1 MNRIAKGTLHY
12 RPRPMSTS
20 SRRLGKYQILS
31 RLSVGG
37 MAEIF
42 LAAFVDSEG
51 ATRLVTLKRILPD
64 LRERDEFVNMFVNEA
79 RITASLQH
87 PNIAQVHELGQE
99 RDDLFIAMEF
109 IAGQS
114 LASILR
120 RCHRMNRPVPMGFTA
135 MVGRD
140 LCKALDAAHNHQ
152 LLTGERA
159 PIIHRDV
166 SPGNV
171 MVTYDGVVKVIDFGV
186 AKAANTLSRTMTGNI
201 KGSHGYMSPEQAR
214 GAPLD
219 ARSDLFSAAAVLH
232 ELMTG
237 RPLFL
242 RDSELVTFRGILRDE
257 IPTPIS
263 MNPGVPKALSDA
275 VMTALQRNPD
285 ARYPSAIKMAR
296 SLQGAIPSLIFTQ
309 EEASALM
316 GELFGDAR
324 ALTKSLFQL
333 AETKAPAAKLEAAA
347 IKLQEPVPATP
358 NEPLRAIGEVHHT
371 GTDAFG
377 RLPTGVMQLK
387 DVPRDESPFD
397 LAANEPSVEGA
408 VVLSVDDS
416 EISRDF
422 IEAHLETHGFPVLH
436 CGSAEEALALCQQR
450 LPDLILLDVVMPGMN
465 GFQLCRKLRERSTH
479 RPFLPILFLT
489 SATTFEERLAGLEAG
504 GDDFIRKPFQPE
516 ELVALVRAH
525 LKRAQFLELQHTK
538 ARSARKLPAR

>member
-1 MNRIAKGTLHY
+1 
-12 RPRPMSTS
+12 MSTS

-42 LAAFVDSEG
+42 LAAYVDSEG

-87 PNIAQVHELGQE
+87 PNIAQVYELGQE

-114 LASILR
+114 LAAILR

-135 MVGRD
+135 MIGRD
-140 LCKALDAAHNHQ
+140 LGKALDAAHNHA

-171 MVTYDGVVKVIDFGV
+171 MITYDGVVKVIDFGV
-186 AKAANTLSRTMTGNI
+186 AKATNTLSRTMTGNI

-219 ARSDLFSAAAVLH
+219 ARSDLFSAGAVLH

-242 RDSELVTFRGILRDE
+242 RDSELATFRGILRDD
-257 IPTPIS
+257 IPAPIA
-263 MNPGVPKALSDA
+263 MNPGVPKALSEA

-285 ARYPSAIKMAR
+285 ARYPSALKMSRAF
-296 SLQGAIPSLIFTQ
+296 QAAIPSLIAT
-309 EEASALM
+309 ETEASALM
-316 GELFGDAR
+316 GELFGEAKSQTR
-324 ALTKSLFQL
+324 ALFQL
-333 AETKAPAAKLEAAA
+333 AADKAPLAKLEAAA
-347 IKLQEPVPATP
+347 VKLQEPVTAVP
-358 NEPLRAIGEVHHT
+358 NEKPKPIGELHHT

-377 RLPTGVMQLK
+377 RLPTGVMRLK
-387 DVPRDESPFD
+387 DLPDDANPFD
-397 LAANEPSVEGA
+397 VAANEPTVEGA

-436 CGSAEEALALCQQR
+436 CGTAEEALALCHQR

-465 GFQLCRKLRERSTH
+465 GFQLCRKLRERSTQ

-489 SATTFEERLAGLEAG
+489 AATTFEERLEGLEAG

-525 LKRAQFLELQHTK
+525 LRRAQFLELQHVK
-538 ARSARKLPAR
+538 ARNARRAPPPR

>member
-1 MNRIAKGTLHY
+1 
-12 RPRPMSTS
+12 MSTS
-20 SRRLGKYQILS
+20 TRRLGKYQILS

-42 LAAFVDSEG
+42 LATYVDSEG
-51 ATRLVTLKRILPD
+51 KTRLVTLKRILPD

-79 RITASLQH
+79 RITASLNH

-114 LASILR
+114 LASIIR

-152 LLTGERA
+152 LLTSERA

-186 AKAANTLSRTMTGNI
+186 AKATNTLSRTMTGNI

-219 ARSDLFSAAAVLH
+219 ARSDLFSAGAVLH

-242 RDSELVTFRGILRDE
+242 RDSELATFRGILRDD
-257 IPTPIS
+257 IPAPIA
-263 MNPGVPKALSDA
+263 MNPGVPKALSEA
-275 VMTALQRNPD
+275 VMVALARNPD
-285 ARYPSAIKMAR
+285 ARYPSANKMAR
-296 SLQGAIPSLIFTQ
+296 ALQGAIPSLISTP
-309 EEASALM
+309 EEAGALM
-316 GELFGDAR
+316 GELFSDAMQQTR
-324 ALTKSLFQL
+324 ALFAL
-333 AETKAPAAKLEAAA
+333 AEAKAPVLKLEVAAA
-347 IKLQEPVPATP
+347 KLQEPVSVVP
-358 NEPLRAIGEVHHT
+358 NEKAPPLGEVHQS

-377 RLPTGVMQLK
+377 RLPTGVMRLK
-387 DVPRDESPFD
+387 ELPDERVSPFD
-397 LAANEPSVEGA
+397 SAASEPTVEGA

-436 CGSAEEALALCQQR
+436 CGSAEEALALCNQR

-465 GFQLCRKLRERSTH
+465 GFQLCRKLRELSTQ
-479 RPFLPILFLT
+479 RPFLPIVFLT
-489 SATTFEERLAGLEAG
+489 AGTSFEERIEGLTAG
-504 GDDFIRKPFQPE
+504 GDDMIRKPFVPE

-525 LKRAQFLELQHTK
+525 LKRAQFLELQHAK
-538 ARSARKLPAR
+538 VRNARKPAARPRG

>member
-1 MNRIAKGTLHY
+1 
-12 RPRPMSTS
+12 MSTS
-20 SRRLGKYQILS
+20 SRKLGKYQILS

-37 MAEIF
+37 MAELF
-42 LAAFVDSEG
+42 LATYVDSEG
-51 ATRLVTLKRILPD
+51 LTRLVALKRILPD
-64 LRERDEFVNMFVNEA
+64 LREREEFVNMFVNEA
-79 RITASLQH
+79 RITASLNH
-87 PNIAQVHELGQE
+87 SNIAQVHELGQE

-114 LASILR
+114 LAAIMR
-120 RCHRMNRPVPMGFTA
+120 RCQRMNRPIPMGFTA

-171 MVTYDGVVKVIDFGV
+171 MVTYDGQVKVIDFGV
-186 AKAANTLSRTMTGNI
+186 AKATSTLSRTMTGNI

-219 ARSDLFSAAAVLH
+219 PRSDLFSAAAVLH
-232 ELMTG
+232 EMMTG

-242 RDSELVTFRGILRDE
+242 RDSELATFRGILRDE
-257 IPTPIS
+257 IPAPIA
-263 MNPGVPKALSDA
+263 MNPGVPKALSDV
-275 VMTALQRNPD
+275 VMVALARNPE
-285 ARYPSAIKMAR
+285 ARYPSAVKMAR
-296 SLQGAIPSLIFTQ
+296 ALQAAIPSLISTA

-316 GELFGDAR
+316 GELFGEAKAQTR
-324 ALTKSLFQL
+324 ALLQL
-333 AETKAPAAKLEAAA
+333 AADKAPVNKLEVAA
-347 IKLQEPVPATP
+347 IKLQEPATLVP
-358 NEPLRAIGEVHHT
+358 GEKPVRTSQVHLP

-387 DVPRDESPFD
+387 DLPAEDESPFD
-397 LAANEPSVEGA
+397 VAANEPTVEGA

-436 CGSAEEALALCQQR
+436 CGSAEEALQLCSQR
-450 LPDLILLDVVMPGMN
+450 MPDLILLDVVMPGMN
-465 GFQLCRKLRERSTH
+465 GFQLCRKLREISTH

-489 SATTFEERLAGLEAG
+489 AASSFEERLEGLTAG

-525 LKRAQFLELQHTK
+525 LRRAQFLEMQHAK
-538 ARSARKLPAR
+538 ARSVRKHVSRGSRLI

>member
-1 MNRIAKGTLHY
+1 
-12 RPRPMSTS
+12 MSTS

-114 LASILR
+114 LASISR

-242 RDSELVTFRGILRDE
+242 RDSELATFRGILRDE

-316 GELFGDAR
+316 GELFADAR

-333 AETKAPAAKLEAAA
+333 AEAKAPAAKLEAAA

-387 DVPRDESPFD
+387 DVPRDDSPFD
-397 LAANEPSVEGA
+397 LAANEPTVEGA

-489 SATTFEERLAGLEAG
+489 SATSFEERLAGLEAG

>member
-1 MNRIAKGTLHY
+1 
-12 RPRPMSTS
+12 MSSS

-42 LAAFVDSEG
+42 LAAYVDSEG
-51 ATRLVTLKRILPD
+51 ATKLVTLKRILPE
-64 LRERDEFVNMFVNEA
+64 LRERDEFVHMFVNEA

-99 RDDLFIAMEF
+99 RDELFIAMEF

-114 LASILR
+114 LAAITR

-135 MVGRD
+135 MIGRD

-152 LLTGERA
+152 QLTGERA

-171 MVTYDGVVKVIDFGV
+171 MVTYDGLVKVIDFGV
-186 AKAANTLSRTMTGNI
+186 AKATNTLSRTMTGNI

-219 ARSDLFSAAAVLH
+219 ARSDLFSAGAVLH

-242 RDSELVTFRGILRDE
+242 RDSELATFRGILRDE
-257 IPTPIS
+257 IPTP
-263 MNPGVPKALSDA
+263 MALNPGVPKALSEA
-275 VMTALQRNPD
+275 VMIALGRNPE

-296 SLQGAIPSLIFTQ
+296 ALQGAIPSLIFTE
-309 EEASALM
+309 EEAGALM
-316 GELFGDAR
+316 GELFNDAR
-324 ALTKSLFQL
+324 SLTRALFQL
-333 AETKAPAAKLEAAA
+333 ADDKAPAAKLEAAA
-347 IKLQEPVPATP
+347 IKLQEPVPAAP
-358 NEPLRAIGEVHHT
+358 NEAARPLGGAHHS
-371 GTDAFG
+371 GTDVFG
-377 RLPTGVMQLK
+377 RLPTGVMQLP
-387 DVPRDESPFD
+387 DLPEEASPFD
-397 LAANEPSVEGA
+397 VVATEPSVEGA

-436 CGSAEEALALCQQR
+436 CGTAEEALALCAQR

-489 SATTFEERLAGLEAG
+489 SATSFEERLTGLEAG
-504 GDDFIRKPFQPE
+504 GDDFIRKPFVPE

-525 LKRAQFLELQHTK
+525 LKRAQFLELQHAK
-538 ARSARKLPAR
+538 ARNARKPAAVPKR

>member
-1 MNRIAKGTLHY
+1 
-12 RPRPMSTS
+12 MSTS

-42 LAAFVDSEG
+42 LAAYVDSEG

-114 LASILR
+114 LAAIIR
-120 RCHRMNRPVPMGFTA
+120 RCHRMKRPVPMGFTA
-135 MVGRD
+135 LIGRD

-171 MVTYDGVVKVIDFGV
+171 MVTYDGQVKVIDFGV
-186 AKAANTLSRTMTGNI
+186 AKATNVLSRTMTGNI

-242 RDSELVTFRGILRDE
+242 RDSELATFRGILRDD
-257 IPTPIS
+257 IPTPLA
-263 MNPGVPKALSDA
+263 MNPGVPKALSEA
-275 VMTALQRNPD
+275 VMTALGRNPD

-296 SLQGAIPSLIFTQ
+296 ALQAAIPSLIFTQ
-309 EEASALM
+309 EEATALM
-316 GELFGDAR
+316 GELFHEAMTQTR
-324 ALTKSLFQL
+324 ALFQL
-333 AETKAPAAKLEAAA
+333 AAEQAPTPKLEAAA
-347 IKLQEPVPATP
+347 IKLQEPVPVVP
-358 NEPLRAIGEVHHT
+358 NEKSPPLGELHQS

-377 RLPTGVMQLK
+377 RLPTGVMRLR
-387 DVPRDESPFD
+387 DVPDVASPFD
-397 LAANEPSVEGA
+397 TAASDPSVEGA

-436 CGSAEEALALCQQR
+436 CGTAEEALALCAQR

-465 GFQLCRKLRERSTH
+465 GFQLCKKLRERSTQ

-489 SATTFEERLAGLEAG
+489 AATSFEERLEGLEAG

-525 LKRAQFLELQHTK
+525 LKRAQFLELQHAK
-538 ARSARKLPAR
+538 ARTARRPTAR